1 MLRGQTDEVHARHGC
16 PSALITQEREGLFCL
31 CATKTVLFSASF
43 FLVARAAELRIVIN
57 NIIIIRI
64 NIKDHCFSQAN

>member
-16 PSALITQEREGLFCL
+16 PTDHSREGR
-31 CATKTVLFSASF
+31 AVLFMRDQNSPF
-43 FLVARAAELRIVIN
+43 FCFFFPGSEGCIVIN